1 MICPHFNPRDL
12 LQTSRQPQVP
22 QAEAGLAALRQERG
36 SHPNNTGAKVGSL
49 LPWEPITLIFRAY
62 NPYIGGL
69 KPSFFMVLG
78 SKGIV
83 IHGVINPNN
92 G

>member
-1 MICPHFNPRDL
+1 MFSFQSQGLVANSS
-12 LQTSRQPQVP
+12 QQPQVA

-36 SHPNNTGAKVGSL
+36 YNTGAKVGSV